1 MDDATGAYLLIGVVT
16 RSFLMLFSVFSF
28 WQRVA
33 RFNGLK
39 VTPVFKQG
47 PTSSLA
53 LRTVAS
59 RRCHPRHISAA
70 VSNTFTASPTAD
82 LSFIFSELPPKDSS
96 RLIRVDLLWRA
107 RLYDRQIL
115 DGVRH
120 APPPPP
126 PPAHASSFPD
136 NTSVICNMGIFHNG
150 RKPDGAMLC
159 GGRRPTG
166 CKLLFYYQAALTKQK
181 KS

>member
-1 MDDATGAYLLIGVVT
+1 MRFLEESCFGMRFFRGVCLSACVMDDSTGAYLLIGVVT
-16 RSFLMLFSVFSF
+16 RSFLLVVIFFFF
-28 WQRVA
+28 WQGVA

-39 VTPVFKQG
+39 VIPVFKQG

-53 LRTVAS
+53 LRRTVAS
-59 RRCHPRHISAA
+59 RRCRPRHISAA
-70 VSNTFTASPTAD
+70 VSNIFAAPPTVD

-107 RLYDRQIL
+107 RLSDRQIL

-126 PPAHASSFPD
+126 AHASSFPD
-136 NTSVICNMGIFHNG
+136 NRSVFCNIGNFPQWA
-150 RKPDGAMLC
+150 KA
-159 GGRRPTG
+159 
-166 CKLLFYYQAALTKQK
+166 
-181 KS
+181 